1 MASPFLN
8 HIVIICWFINQ
19 LISRL
24 ILISCTTRRI
34 WLFWHIGFPY
44 SCTVSI
50 PTFFSVTVTNHI
62 FCLSL
67 PLLRIINLPRLRIFF
82 RAEIGILLASVR
94 VTVCPYHVLSS
105 FIHIMCP
112 GRCFLGKSIFFLPAM
127 PGFPERSCI
136 NCPVLLRH
144 PIIP

>member
-19 LISRL
+19 LINRL
-24 ILISCTTRRI
+24 ILISYTTRRI

-50 PTFFSVTVTNHI
+50 PTFFSVTVTKYI

-67 PLLRIINLPRLRIFF
+67 VLLRIVNLPRLRIFF
-82 RAEIGILLASVR
+82 RTKIR
-94 VTVCPYHVLSS
+94 VLHTFIRSSICPYHIFSP
-105 FIHIMCP
+105 HIFSP
-112 GRCFLGKSIFFLPAM
+112 ALFRYNRFFL
-127 PGFPERSCI
+127 FLR
-136 NCPVLLRH
+136 NFLPVSVIYANSVQLPCVLYTL
-144 PIIP
+144 